1 MIFLN
6 INISILYLKYYLSN
20 LLKDG
25 LLHNEGKFLVFLK
38 KRSKNFTTHVGKNFN
53 FENAKV
59 F

>member
-1 MIFLN
+1 M
-6 INISILYLKYYLSN
+6 SILYLKNIYLSN

-25 LLHNEGKFLVFLK
+25 TLHNEGKFLEFLK
-38 KRSKNFTTHVGKNFN
+38 KVVKNFTTRVEKFLN